1 MINRFINKFKRTII
15 HTIYNIG
22 FPQYLINPN
31 KFSNK
36 VIMYHGIDLHENKTY
51 NHRFI
56 GVKNFRKQLI
66 YLKKNTNIISL
77 TDYFQGNF
85 KPGISNVAITFDDGY
100 LNNYTYALPIIEELE
115 IPVTIYV
122 TALNKTEYSILW
134 PDFVDLHTP
143 KIKGQLKISDDIFVN
158 QSKKLINITT
168 KKTLTQ
174 QIKDHGGFA
183 YKELVFKS
191 IKEHLNGDI
200 VLEEDLQDYWKLMT
214 DKQICAIDKSK
225 FVEIGSHAFLH
236 NNLGN
241 ISLDEA
247 KEELIVSKH
256 YLETL
261 LQREVFHLAYPDG
274 SYTRELIDFAESIG
288 FTYQVAAEYYLFPE
302 KDISD
307 TRILDRIGFYPSN
320 SWGCQLDLLFKN
332 SNKYAKS

>member
-1 MINRFINKFKRTII
+1 MKKRILSKIRRTFVQLVYVIGI
-15 HTIYNIG
+15 PTRILYQRKHTNHI
-22 FPQYLINPN
+22 
-31 KFSNK
+31 
-36 VIMYHGIDLHENKTY
+36 IMYHGIDLYENKTY

-77 TDYFQGNF
+77 TDYFEGNF

-100 LNNYTYALPIIEELE
+100 LNNYTYVLPIIEELE
-115 IPVTIYV
+115 IPITIYV
-122 TALNKTEYSILW
+122 TALNMTEYAMLW

-143 KIKGQLKISDDIFVN
+143 KIKGKLKIGDDVFIN
-158 QSKKLINITT
+158 QSNKLINITT
-168 KKTLTQ
+168 KKTLSQ
-174 QIKDHGGFA
+174 QIKDNGGFA

-191 IKEHLNGDI
+191 VKEYLNGDI
-200 VLEEDLQDYWKLMT
+200 VLGEDLQDYWKLMT

-274 SYTRELIDFAESIG
+274 SYTRELIDFASSIG

-320 SWGCQLDLLFKN
+320 SWGCQLDLLFKK
-332 SNKYAKS
+332 SNKYARI